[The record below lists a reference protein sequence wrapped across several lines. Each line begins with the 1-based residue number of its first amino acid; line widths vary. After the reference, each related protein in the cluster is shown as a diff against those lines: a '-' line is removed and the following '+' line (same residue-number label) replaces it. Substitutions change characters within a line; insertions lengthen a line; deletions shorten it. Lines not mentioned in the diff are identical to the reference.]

1 MHVQGTVGVDEEA
14 RQHIVA
20 LAQRLHEFNHRTKE
34 RELELWY
41 WLGGIVELVNVE
53 QRLANL
59 QQLMANEYD

>member
-1 MHVQGTVGVDEEA
+1 MGADEEA

-20 LAQRLHEFNHRTKE
+20 LAQRLHEFGHQTEE

-41 WLGGIVELVNVE
+41 WLGGTVELADVE

-59 QQLMANEYD
+59 